1 MKNVASEYSNDQ
13 FTDSFF
19 EYDVSKYRTK
29 TAVPYK
35 NEHAYIFGSYEY
47 DLPTKHIKD
56 LDKIYRNLRAIDQ
69 DLAFQFVDQAAR
81 MLSELIDDTDEK
93 ICDLA
98 NDFES
103 KYAFDEKF
111 IKAQLLALHPP
122 RKVRIKY
129 AT

>member
-1 MKNVASEYSNDQ
+1 VKNVAPEYSNDQ

-29 TAVPYK
+29 TAVPYE
-35 NEHAYIFGSYEY
+35 NEHAYIFDQYEY
-47 DLPTKHIKD
+47 ILPTKHIKD
-56 LDKIYRNLRAIDQ
+56 LDKIYRNLCVIDR

-81 MLSELIDDTDEK
+81 TLDELIDEIDEK
-93 ICDLA
+93 IWDLA
-98 NDFES
+98 IDFKA
-103 KYAFDEKF
+103 KYAYDEKF
-111 IKAQLLALHPP
+111 INAQLLALHPP

>member
-1 MKNVASEYSNDQ
+1 MKNVAPEYSNDQ

-19 EYDVSKYRTK
+19 KYDVSKYRTN
-29 TAVPYK
+29 TAVPYE
-35 NEHAYIFGSYEY
+35 NEHANIFYEY
-47 DLPTKHIKD
+47 ELNLPTKHIED
-56 LDKIYRNLRAIDQ
+56 LDKIYRNLCAIDQ
-69 DLAFQFVDQAAR
+69 DLAFQFADQAAR
-81 MLSELIDDTDEK
+81 TLEELIDDIDEK

-122 RKVRIKY
+122 RKVRIKF
-129 AT
+129 AA